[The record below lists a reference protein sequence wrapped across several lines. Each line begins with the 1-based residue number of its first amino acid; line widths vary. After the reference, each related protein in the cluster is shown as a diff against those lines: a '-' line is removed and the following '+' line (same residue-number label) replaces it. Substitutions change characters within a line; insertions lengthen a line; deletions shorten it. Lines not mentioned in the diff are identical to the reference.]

1 MLHPFVPF
9 VTEEIWKI
17 MNYELGITNYE
28 LLIVQPW
35 VEKLDITVSKAR
47 ALEFIKAR
55 EMKKQ
60 PTLSETEKKELK
72 SYIASLEAR
81 LKNKQFLAKAPPQV
95 VEKERGRLK
104 EANTKL
110 TIAQNL

>member
-9 VTEEIWKI
+9 VTEEIWRI

-47 ALEFIKAR
+47 ALEFIKAK
-55 EMKKQ
+55 ETKQ
-60 PTLSETEKKELK
+60 RLTLSEAEKTELK

-95 VEKERGRLK
+95 VEKERVRLA
-104 EANTKL
+104 EAKKKL
-110 TIAQNL
+110 KK